1 MTIRFGG
8 RRFTYHALFEPRLAL
23 VLTSATDRQAWRLAH
38 AEAIGIEFLVLW
50 DDLPEVKGRPD
61 QRRLLAEAVDPFPV
75 PGVVWFD
82 ATLKADG
89 DMIEIRSVGHEPLR

>member
-1 MTIRFGG
+1 MTMRFGG

-23 VLTSATDRQAWRLAH
+23 VLTSAADRQAWRLAH
-38 AEAIGIEFLVLW
+38 AKRSGSNSSCFGMTCPRSRDGLTNGGCW
-50 DDLPEVKGRPD
+50 P
-61 QRRLLAEAVDPFPV
+61 RRSTRSQCR
-75 PGVVWFD
+75 GVVWFE